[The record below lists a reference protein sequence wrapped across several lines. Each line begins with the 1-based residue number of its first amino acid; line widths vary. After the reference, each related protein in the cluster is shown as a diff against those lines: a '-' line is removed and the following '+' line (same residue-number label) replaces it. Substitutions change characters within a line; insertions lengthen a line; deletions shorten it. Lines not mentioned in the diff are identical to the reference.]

1 MDIDSKTKTEESK
14 KNENVTPS
22 ASGES
27 AAKYPDMKLAQTIH
41 QIIMMNKGTLP
52 SSSSSSSSS
61 HGCNDETTNE
71 VLKKIVEEME
81 NPSLYRHFK
90 SMIDHARKTSSS
102 SSSLLDNTMK
112 IDSNAATTTTAKV
125 DEISYSEE
133 QLAQIEEKNKQTM
146 KELEEKVEQA
156 KENAG
161 DMEVLDARI
170 AIAQFAAKSLSKEE
184 ALEAYEKVLD
194 LPKLSSGKVMDALME
209 SSRIASFYSDL
220 KKNTELLQK
229 VSLLLFVY
237 IMINNAQNNFI
248 LLI

>member
-52 SSSSSSSSS
+52 SSSISSSN

-102 SSSLLDNTMK
+102 SSLLDNTMK
-112 IDSNAATTTTAKV
+112 IDSNAATTTTTTKV

-229 VSLLLFVY
+229 VS
-237 IMINNAQNNFI
+237 
-248 LLI
+248 